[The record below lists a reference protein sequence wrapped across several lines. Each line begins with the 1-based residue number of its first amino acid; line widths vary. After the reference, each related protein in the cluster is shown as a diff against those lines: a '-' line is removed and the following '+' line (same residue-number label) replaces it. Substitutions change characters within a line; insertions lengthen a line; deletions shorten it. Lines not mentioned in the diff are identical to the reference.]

1 MLRSLHIEN
10 YALIDSLDIEFPDG
24 LVIITGQTGA
34 GKSILL
40 GALSLLTGTKADT
53 SVIAEGAQS
62 CIVEAEFE
70 TDDPEVKAAVE
81 EAEAEWADGQLTI
94 RRMVSQSGRSRSY
107 VNDCPV
113 PVQML
118 QNIASHI
125 VDIHSQHQSL
135 MLQNRKYQMRL
146 LDLFAR
152 DAKEAG
158 QVASAW
164 KRLQNLRTEYAEVT
178 SRLDTLRSERDYNQA
193 RFDQLDKAGLK
204 DGELEELEEEQKRLA
219 NAEAIR
225 DSLGSASNMFEGS
238 DGPSMAEALKEARKA
253 LEKAGR
259 FVPAAAE
266 LALRIESSR
275 LEIEDIASETES
287 LAEGICL
294 SEERLQ
300 EVDERIG
307 LLYELFR
314 QHGCRTIAEL
324 IEVRE
329 RFSSALFD
337 STSLEERKTELEAE
351 IEAQRQA
358 FAKACEELTAKRS
371 EAAPAFAR
379 SIEESMRF
387 LELDRAVFEVRL
399 TDTPPGPDGAEDVTF
414 AFSSTGVNPIDV
426 GKCASG
432 GEISRI
438 MLCLKAMMA
447 RFTGMPT
454 LIFDEID
461 TGVSGSAAD
470 KMGSMICSMGDDMQ
484 VFSITH
490 LPQVA
495 AKGKAH
501 YAVSKA
507 ADVSGRVCSRIDR
520 LSDSQRIEEIAR
532 LLSGSSITPEALAN
546 ARRLLDK

>member
-53 SVIAEGAQS
+53 SVIADGAQT

-81 EAEAEWADGQLTI
+81 EAEAEWADGLLTI

-146 LDLFAR
+146 LDLFAQ
-152 DAKEAG
+152 DAKEAD

-193 RFDQLDKAGLK
+193 RFDQLDKAKLK

-225 DSLGSASNMFEGS
+225 DSLSAASNMFEGPE
-238 DGPSMAEALKEARKA
+238 GPSMAEALKEAEGNPKVAIVMLLLDVSRKDAEAA
-253 LEKAGR
+253 LQKADGH
-259 FVPAAAE
+259 
-266 LALRIESSR
+266 I
-275 LEIEDIASETES
+275 
-287 LAEGICL
+287 
-294 SEERLQ
+294 
-300 EVDERIG
+300 
-307 LLYELFR
+307 
-314 QHGCRTIAEL
+314 
-324 IEVRE
+324 
-329 RFSSALFD
+329 
-337 STSLEERKTELEAE
+337 
-351 IEAQRQA
+351 RQA
-358 FAKACEELTAKRS
+358 VTGRN
-371 EAAPAFAR
+371 
-379 SIEESMRF
+379 
-387 LELDRAVFEVRL
+387 
-399 TDTPPGPDGAEDVTF
+399 TDE
-414 AFSSTGVNPIDV
+414 
-426 GKCASG
+426 
-432 GEISRI
+432 
-438 MLCLKAMMA
+438 
-447 RFTGMPT
+447 
-454 LIFDEID
+454 
-461 TGVSGSAAD
+461 
-470 KMGSMICSMGDDMQ
+470 Q
-484 VFSITH
+484 
-490 LPQVA
+490 
-495 AKGKAH
+495 
-501 YAVSKA
+501 
-507 ADVSGRVCSRIDR
+507 
-520 LSDSQRIEEIAR
+520 
-532 LLSGSSITPEALAN
+532 
-546 ARRLLDK
+546 